1 MGGIGGP
8 PQQRRGAD
16 AEKKGADAAVA
27 GAPACRA
34 SGGRRACNCGGE
46 HTWGRRGADAEVVGA
61 GYAWG
66 RGGEWTMV
74 YRALDHTIYLPTI
87 IKQTFSRY

>member
-1 MGGIGGP
+1 M
-8 PQQRRGAD
+8 
-16 AEKKGADAAVA
+16 
-27 GAPACRA
+27 
-34 SGGRRACNCGGE
+34 
-46 HTWGRRGADAEVVGA
+46 WGRRGADAAVVGA

-87 IKQTFSRY
+87 SNKPFQDTEKLDLLTSALI